1 MKFLFISPR
10 FSGGI
15 GGHAAMLAD
24 QLSQQGHEVTKMNIF
39 HIPIKNLKNPSF
51 AIFGTIKGI
60 LNSEKY
66 DIVHAFNVPSAFAMK
81 YSKGTKKVL
90 SVHGVFSDQIK
101 KLHSSTISSIAAST
115 ESKVLTWADKLT
127 TDSKISKNEYK
138 KKLNLDFEYLPSAI
152 DTEKLESIP
161 DVPKIPNQ
169 VLYLGRDSY
178 EKGIDILRNAE
189 KTIDGKVVYC
199 TNLPWLEAMKLLKSS
214 SVLAVPSRMESL
226 PTNIKEAFFLKIPV
240 VATNVGGIPELI
252 SNDETGVLVP
262 SEDPKKLSAEINYLL
277 KDKKNYEK
285 FIQNAYDFVIN
296 EMSWEKIIPKYIKFY
311 DDLLNNQNSG

>member
-24 QLSQQGHEVTKMNIF
+24 QLLQQGHEVTKMKTP

-51 AIFGTIKGI
+51 AIFGTIKGL
-60 LNSEKY
+60 LNNERY
-66 DIVHAFNVPSAFAMK
+66 DIVHAFNVPSAFAMR

-90 SVHGVFSDQIK
+90 SIHGVFSEQVK
-101 KLHSSTISSIAAST
+101 KLHSGPVSSIASIA
-115 ESKVLTWADKLT
+115 ESKVLKWADKLT
-127 TDSKISKNEYK
+127 TDSKISKHEYK

-152 DTEKLESIP
+152 DTEKLKSIP
-161 DVPKIPNQ
+161 NIQKISNQ

-189 KTIDGKVVYC
+189 KFIDGKVVYC
-199 TNLPWLEAMKLLKSS
+199 TNLPWLDAMKLLKSS

-226 PTNIKEAFFLKIPV
+226 PTNIKEAFFLQIPV
-240 VATNVGGIPELI
+240 VATNVGGIPELV
-252 SNDETGVLVP
+252 SHNKTGILVP
-262 SEDPKKLSAEINYLL
+262 PEDPTKLSTEINNLL
-277 KDKKNYEK
+277 KDKENSIKL
-285 FIQNAYDFVIN
+285 IQNAYEFVIN
-296 EMSWEKIIPKYIKFY
+296 EMSWAKIIPKYIEFY
-311 DDLLNNQNSG
+311 EDLLNN